1 VAYTV
6 LLVYFGMALVLL
18 VVEVRTIRR
27 LGQRI
32 PEQRIPAA
40 QTQFAIWTL
49 LLVAGIAVA
58 IVRNPFVGLILVLL
72 AQFLPQSAKPAAKP
86 AR

>member
-1 VAYTV
+1 MANN
-6 LLVYFGMALVLL
+6 GM
-18 VVEVRTIRR
+18 
-27 LGQRI
+27 QR
-32 PEQRIPAA
+32 
-40 QTQFAIWTL
+40 TL

-72 AQFLPQSAKPAAKP
+72 AQFLPKGAKPAAQP